1 MMIVVFLVL
10 DKSIRYSQMLDKTTR
25 I

>member
-1 MMIVVFLVL
+1 MIVVFLVL